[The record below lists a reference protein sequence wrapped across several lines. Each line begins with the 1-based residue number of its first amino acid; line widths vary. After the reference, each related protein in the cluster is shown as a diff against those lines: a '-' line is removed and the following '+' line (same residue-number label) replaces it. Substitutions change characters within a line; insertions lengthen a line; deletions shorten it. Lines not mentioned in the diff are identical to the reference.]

1 MGCRRLILCAVIAL
15 TAAAAARGQATSQAG
30 LDAFS
35 RSLDGP
41 HRIVNGR
48 LPAFTWDIEV
58 TVGPQA
64 NGAEPEM
71 LRLTLVRRGDGE
83 FACTLVQGASSRL
96 TLLRTASVAALID
109 HVGRRVF
116 LGEGPTPQGADALV
130 FDAFTQRLAA
140 AHGDLS
146 AATEIIRGAADSR
159 VMALQMIGMFKLVE
173 QPSSGGSVIL
183 RSSEPINGRRFTITV
198 DTQAGAIASIVWTS
212 DTGTGRV
219 VYRIEDQARLPELPG
234 DGVETIRVD
243 RVELERTLMRGA
255 VRACEIAYRLDHP
268 RPLVDRRRK
277 DGSGLLIIRKA
288 RRIAMLAGT
297 PCEIG
302 AQHGKLLARE
312 VSRTIDSL
320 LYANCLYESLRRGSW
335 ALDECRKSWAAQSP
349 QIAAEYK
356 DEMAALAKAASVSLD
371 EVQLVNTWP
380 AMRRGTSFAMSGP
393 ASRGGKLIHGRVL
406 DCLTGLDVQ
415 DTATLMLIRKQGSHP
430 LVSVGYAGLIGCLDG
445 MNGRKLAVSGGAG
458 DGSGLWDSEPTPLVV
473 RRLLERCSSADE
485 ALATL
490 KATPRTAQ
498 VRYLISDGNTMR
510 AATVVTSPDG
520 VNVTE
525 LGQTSWNL
533 GGNDVVAHGDNIVA
547 LLDGIR
553 QNHRWFDEAR
563 TQALMCYPVAIQ
575 NENLHNILF
584 LPADLVIVVS
594 TASGRKDAC
603 TQPYFRYEF
612 AQLLREAELVELM
625 P

>member
-1 MGCRRLILCAVIAL
+1 MGHRRLIFWAAIGLAAS
-15 TAAAAARGQATSQAG
+15 TAARAETTSQAG

-48 LPAFTWDIEV
+48 LAAFTWDIEV
-58 TVGPQA
+58 TFGSQA
-64 NGAEPEM
+64 NGAEPQAS
-71 LRLTLVRRGDGE
+71 RLTLVRRGDGE
-83 FACTLVQGASSRL
+83 FACTLAQGASSRL
-96 TLLRTASVAALID
+96 TLLRTASAAALID

-116 LGEGPTPQGADALV
+116 LGEGPTPQGPDALA

-159 VMALQMIGMFKLVE
+159 VMALQMIGMLKLVE
-173 QPSSGGSVIL
+173 QPSANGSVIL
-183 RSSEPINGRRFTITV
+183 RSSEAVNGRQFTITV
-198 DTQAGAIASIVWTS
+198 DTQAGAIASIAWAS
-212 DTGTGRV
+212 DTGPGRV
-219 VYRIEDQARLPELPG
+219 VYRLDGDARLPDLPG
-234 DGVETIRVD
+234 DAFETIRVD

-277 DGSGLLIIRKA
+277 DGSGLLVIRKA

-297 PCEIG
+297 PREIG

-312 VSRTIDSL
+312 VSRTVDSL
-320 LYANCLYESLRRGSW
+320 LYANCLHESLRRGSW
-335 ALDECRKSWAAQSP
+335 VLDECRKAWAAQSP

-356 DEMAALAKAASVSLD
+356 DEMAALAKAADVSLD

-393 ASRGGKLIHGRVL
+393 ASRGGKLLHGRVL

-415 DTATLMLIRKQGSHP
+415 DTATLMLIRKQGAQP

-485 ALATL
+485 ALAAL
-490 KATPRTAQ
+490 KAAPRTAQ
-498 VRYLISDGNTMR
+498 VRYLISDGNAMR
-510 AATVVTSPDG
+510 AETVATSPEG
-520 VNVTE
+520 VNVTG
-525 LGQTSWNL
+525 LGQPSSNP
-533 GGNDVVAHGDNIVA
+533 GGNGVVAHGDHLA
-547 LLDGIR
+547 PLLDGIR
-553 QNHRWFDEAR
+553 KNHRWFDEAR
-563 TQALMCYPVAIQ
+563 TQALMGYPVATQ
-575 NENLHNILF
+575 DDNLHNILF

-594 TASGRKDAC
+594 TACGRKDAC